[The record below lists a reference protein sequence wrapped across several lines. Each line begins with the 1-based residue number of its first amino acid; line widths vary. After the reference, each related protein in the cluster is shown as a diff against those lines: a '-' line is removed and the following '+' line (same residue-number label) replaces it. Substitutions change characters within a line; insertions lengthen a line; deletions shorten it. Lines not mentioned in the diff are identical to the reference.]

1 MNNIII
7 IGSGITGLTIGRE
20 LQKREID
27 FKIFDSKE
35 NIGGKIETSRICET
49 NLDRGFQVLLRNYPS
64 LKIFPE
70 INDIEYIDF
79 K

>member
-35 NIGGKIETSRICET
+35 NIGGKIETTRICET
-49 NLDRGFQVLLRNYPS
+49 NLQTKPTKPNLPNQTYQRKSNLAYQAY
-64 LKIFPE
+64 
-70 INDIEYIDF
+70 
-79 K
+79 